1 MANFFIFGSTA
12 TSTTTTTA
20 TTIVGWLGKFIIS
33 LILKNINFNK
43 NRLYCKIVFTTG
55 HSQQN
60 ENASITL
67 FNNHLPCRVQGGVE
81 ICGQIFP

>member
-12 TSTTTTTA
+12 TATTTTA
-20 TTIVGWLGKFIIS
+20 TTTVGWLGKFIIS

-43 NRLYCKIVFTTG
+43 NRLYCKIVLTTG
-55 HSQQN
+55 RSQQN

-67 FNNHLPCRVQGGVE
+67 FNNHLPCGVQGRKYSHKNW
-81 ICGQIFP
+81 